1 EPEDPEPL
9 ASVSD
14 IASESPPPLESL
26 NPLTHEMSP
35 LSDVGVSTSQLV
47 EDPGNGMNV
56 SGLSGREGAA
66 RASLLESGGGTPGT
80 EQAVQRALQWL
91 ANHQHENGSWDFDT
105 ACDCPNAGHLTGE
118 TVSATALALLPFL
131 GAGNTHE
138 EGEYREVVK
147 RGLYFLRQQQDSQG
161 SFLEPEGGKMYAHAL
176 ASIALCEAYAMSQDR
191 GLRSAAQQSLDFI
204 SIARDPR
211 GGGWRYIIGE
221 PGDTSVTGWVIMAL
235 KSGRMG
241 YLSIPDETV
250 QGAKTFLDS
259 MQTEGGS
266 TYGYDRPGDAAA
278 TSAVGLLCRM
288 YMGWSR
294 DHQGLHRG
302 VELLA
307 RHGPSKDDIYYDYYA
322 TQVMRHYGG
331 SSWEKWNQRMRGI
344 LVNSQQ
350 RTGHTAGSWFFPAD
364 KGAVAGGRLYSTAMA
379 TMILEVYYRH
389 LPIYGENAAGDHFP
403 L

>member
-1 EPEDPEPL
+1 
-9 ASVSD
+9 
-14 IASESPPPLESL
+14 
-26 NPLTHEMSP
+26 MSP